1 MRGAKKKRE
10 TLHFASIFKVHMNY
24 HKLGTYSLIGEDM
37 EFHKRRRN
45 IRRRRRI
52 KKCCN
57 NSVQEDDVDNEYEY
71 DE

>member
-1 MRGAKKKRE
+1 
-10 TLHFASIFKVHMNY
+10 MNY
-24 HKLGTYSLIGEDM
+24 HKLGTYPLIGEDM

>member
-1 MRGAKKKRE
+1 
-10 TLHFASIFKVHMNY
+10 MNY

-45 IRRRRRI
+45 IRRRRI

-57 NSVQEDDVDNEYEY
+57 KSVQEDDVDNEYEY

>member
-1 MRGAKKKRE
+1 
-10 TLHFASIFKVHMNY
+10 MNY

-57 NSVQEDDVDNEYEY
+57 KSVQEDDADNEYEY